1 MDVRQVEV
9 GLKNV
14 EISGQ
19 SFYSTGITD
28 PRFTGQVK
36 KWLQNLPLEGNN
48 VWIQP
53 FFSIIQL
60 YFIWFLFVFYLQLQN
75 TIFIR
80 RTLPLVTVGL

>member
-28 PRFTGQVK
+28 PRFTATKYHIYTPDAAISDSG
-36 KWLQNLPLEGNN
+36 PMGN
-48 VWIQP
+48 
-53 FFSIIQL
+53 SSS
-60 YFIWFLFVFYLQLQN
+60 
-75 TIFIR
+75 
-80 RTLPLVTVGL
+80 GK

>member
-1 MDVRQVEV
+1 MEV

-19 SFYSTGITD
+19 SFYSMGITD
-28 PRFTGQVK
+28 PQFTGQVK

-48 VWIQP
+48 VYFQP

-60 YFIWFLFVFYLQLQN
+60 YFI
-75 TIFIR
+75 
-80 RTLPLVTVGL
+80 